1 MEEKKKT
8 QEDKVEKN
16 NSISKEDLKKNSKEG
31 NKIDLQSKRS
41 SSKKSHSKL
50 KELEKITKDQ
60 KKTIQEQ
67 KKTIEDLKKSLMWL
81 RSDYENYK
89 NSSRREMQ
97 KIVKSANEKLISK
110 LLAWID
116 NFERALN
123 HLKEVDEDAYKGF
136 SMIFKSMIKIF
147 EDEGLEQLNPKG
159 KKFDVFEH
167 EAVAKEETDEVEE
180 WTIIDVISNGYKLNG
195 KLIKPA
201 KVVVAV
207 KPKSKKGE

>member
-1 MEEKKKT
+1 MEEKKKL
-8 QEDKVEKN
+8 QEDKIEKN
-16 NSISKEDLKKNSKEG
+16 NSISKEDSEKEVKKEEKKNESK
-31 NKIDLQSKRS
+31 SKHS
-41 SSKKSHSKL
+41 SPKKVHSKL
-50 KELEKITKDQ
+50 KELEKTVK
-60 KKTIQEQ
+60 EQ
-67 KKTIEDLKKSLMWL
+67 KKTIEDLKKSIMWL
-81 RSDYENYK
+81 RSDCENYK

-97 KIVKSANEKLISK
+97 KITASANEKLISK

-147 EDEGLEQLNPKG
+147 EDEGLKQLNPKG
-159 KKFDVFEH
+159 EKFDVFEH
-167 EAVAKEETDEVEE
+167 EAIAKEETDEVEE
-180 WTIIDVISNGYKLNG
+180 WTIVNVVSNGYKLNG

-207 KPKSKKGE
+207 KPQPKKGE

>member
-1 MEEKKKT
+1 MEEKKEVQNHISETEHSKSENKKHTQKVNKSQDENKAKT
-8 QEDKVEKN
+8 A
-16 NSISKEDLKKNSKEG
+16 
-31 NKIDLQSKRS
+31 
-41 SSKKSHSKL
+41 KKSHSKI
-50 KELEKITKDQ
+50 KELERTV
-60 KKTIQEQ
+60 QEQ

-89 NSSRREMQ
+89 NASKREMQ
-97 KIVKSANEKLISK
+97 KIVASANENLISK

-147 EDEGLEQLNPKG
+147 EDEGLTQINPKG

-167 EAVAKEETDEVEE
+167 EAVGKEETEEAEE
-180 WTIIDVISNGYKLNG
+180 WTVLKVLSNGYKLRG

-201 KVVVAV
+201 KVIVAV
-207 KPKSKKGE
+207 KPTEKKGE

>member
-1 MEEKKKT
+1 MEEKKTQKPDTQEKIIEENKKEAKKT
-8 QEDKVEKN
+8 QREAKHTPKDKSV
-16 NSISKEDLKKNSKEG
+16 
-31 NKIDLQSKRS
+31 
-41 SSKKSHSKL
+41 KKSYSKT
-50 KELEKITKDQ
+50 KELERTVR
-60 KKTIQEQ
+60 EQ
-67 KKTIEDLKKSLMWL
+67 KKMIEDLKKSLAWL

-89 NSSRREMQ
+89 NISKREMRRL
-97 KIVKSANEKLISK
+97 VASANENLISK

-147 EDEGLEQLNPKG
+147 EDEGLTQVNPKG

-167 EAVAKEETDEVEE
+167 EAVGKEETGEAEE
-180 WTIIDVISNGYKLNG
+180 WTILDVVSNGYKLRG

-201 KVVVAV
+201 KVIVAV
-207 KPKSKKGE
+207 KPQEKPEKKGD

>member
-1 MEEKKKT
+1 MEEKKEVQNHTSETEHKKP
-8 QEDKVEKN
+8 EDKKH
-16 NSISKEDLKKNSKEG
+16 IQKA
-31 NKIDLQSKRS
+31 NKSRDENKTKAA
-41 SSKKSHSKL
+41 KKSHSKI
-50 KELEKITKDQ
+50 KELERTV
-60 KKTIQEQ
+60 QEQ

-89 NSSRREMQ
+89 NASKREMQ
-97 KIVKSANEKLISK
+97 KIMASANENLISK

-147 EDEGLEQLNPKG
+147 EDEGLTQINPKG

-167 EAVAKEETDEVEE
+167 EAVGKEETEEAEE
-180 WTIIDVISNGYKLNG
+180 WTVLKVLSNGYKLRG

-201 KVVVAV
+201 KVIVAV
-207 KPKSKKGE
+207 KPTEKKGD